1 MKIVLRQFRRDDLEQ
16 VIQLFKAG
24 MLNYPAQ
31 QQDPRLHDYIA
42 ESISTDLSDVEGTYI
57 TPGGNFWVA
66 TPRDEP
72 TLIVGMAGLEA
83 KPNNE
88 GELRR
93 MSVKCKKTIVSLTL
107 QFASSCSCRSP
118 VSPKDALALFMALP
132 SVSTTVGWE
141 FTQLFNLFT
150 SPSNDEAVHAL
161 DNAAGEN
168 AWAMLAQT
176 LYRLKM
182 LLPYKMERVSGPLV
196 NRGEE
201 NTSETCLDCG
211 GLKHDLGGSTV
222 YRCKPYGEVLD
233 VNAAKHVFIKNVEK
247 VFLAKSSIGD
257 AFTEW
262 SPVSSAGVIDLP
274 QVVEIFKTGM
284 RSYAM
289 HEIHPE
295 QMEAYFDE
303 SVNGDLGDIPGTYI
317 TPGGNFWVA
326 TPKTEPNTVVGFVG
340 LEAKENKEA
349 ELRRMSVKD
358 GYRRYGVGRKLITT
372 LEQWAQTAGF
382 QKVWLT
388 TGGVMDKARAFYT
401 SVGYQQT
408 AVIVISEDPYFEAI
422 KFEKIVGSSDENVP
436 VIPADNSTELEIRQF
451 QPGDLE
457 QIVKLLR
464 DGMPRFPAH
473 KMNANLLEEYMT
485 EAVTTGDLSSID
497 KSYIASGGNFWVA
510 TPRNDATEIIGMVAL
525 EAKGDGVGELRRLS
539 VKDSYRRL
547 GVGRQ
552 LITVLEGW
560 AKKQGYQT
568 VWLVTG
574 AKIDEAR
581 AFYTS
586 MGYTKTKAIVINEEP
601 RVEGVLFEKML
612 NGASFT

>member
-72 TLIVGMAGLEA
+72 TLVVGMAGLEA

-93 MSVKCKKTIVSLTL
+93 MSVKCSHRRFSIGRLLISALEQWAVEHNFHKIWLTTGGVMDKARA
-107 QFASSCSCRSP
+107 FYT
-118 VSPKDALALFMALP
+118 
-132 SVSTTVGWE
+132 SVGY
-141 FTQLFNLFT
+141 TQTDSFLVREDPPF
-150 SPSNDEAVHAL
+150 EAVKI
-161 DNAAGEN
+161 E
-168 AWAMLAQT
+168 
-176 LYRLKM
+176 KV
-182 LLPYKMERVSGPLV
+182 LPVPDGPLI

-201 NTSETCLDCG
+201 NTSETCSNCG

-222 YRCKPYGEVLD
+222 YRCEPYGGVLD
-233 VNAAKHVFIKNVEK
+233 VNAAKHVLIKNVEK
-247 VFLAKSSIGD
+247 LFLAKSSIGD
-257 AFTEW
+257 AFIEW

-284 RSYAM
+284 RSYVM
-289 HEIHPE
+289 HEIYPE

-326 TPKTEPNTVVGFVG
+326 TPKTELNTVVGFVG

-349 ELRRMSVKD
+349 ELRRMLVKD
-358 GYRRYGVGRKLITT
+358 SYRRYGVGRKLITT
-372 LEQWAQTAGF
+372 LEQWARTAGF

-388 TGGVMDKARAFYT
+388 TSGVMDKARAFYT

-436 VIPADNSTELEIRQF
+436 VVPADNSTELEIRQF

-568 VWLVTG
+568 IWLVTG

-586 MGYTKTKAIVINEEP
+586 MGYTKAKTIVINEEP